1 MAVKVWCLPV
11 QTDRYLER
19 NKSDAFIDKE
29 PKTAVVIDMFMKRD
43 NNKAKREQRTDS
55 KINLWKEIKGD
66 VLGAM

>member
-29 PKTAVVIDMFMKRD
+29 PKL
-43 NNKAKREQRTDS
+43 Q
-55 KINLWKEIKGD
+55 
-66 VLGAM
+66 